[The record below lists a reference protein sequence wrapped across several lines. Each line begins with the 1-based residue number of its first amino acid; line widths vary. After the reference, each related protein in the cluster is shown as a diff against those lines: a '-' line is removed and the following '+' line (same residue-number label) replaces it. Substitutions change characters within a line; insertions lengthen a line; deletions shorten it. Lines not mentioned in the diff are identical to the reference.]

1 MPGEKGKIVQGKRA
15 KYAVYLGDK
24 VRIFKIDSDRIRLST
39 DNLIVSINSDGRVTN
54 GQRLYKILNVLYQ
67 SEHRVKRNKR

>member
-1 MPGEKGKIVQGKRA
+1 MPGEKGKISQGKSA
-15 KYAVYLGDK
+15 KIAVYLGDK

-39 DNLIVSINSDGRVTN
+39 DNLIASINSNGRVTN

-67 SEHRVKRNKR
+67 REHRGKRNKR